1 MVENQFPD
9 KLDTG
14 ELTEEQL
21 IKQDEE
27 TSKTAENSHKKPS
40 NEEFYV
46 PCISTGRK
54 ELPVG
59 QCYNYS
65 ENVRTGSDGTVFL
78 KTKIKD

>member
-14 ELTEEQL
+14 ELTEEEL

-27 TSKTAENSHKKPS
+27 TSKTAENSPKKPS

-54 ELPVG
+54 KLPVG
-59 QCYNYS
+59 KCYNYS
-65 ENVRTGSDGTVFL
+65 ENVRTDSDGTVFL

>member
-14 ELTEEQL
+14 ELSEEDL
-21 IKQDEE
+21 TKIDEE
-27 TSKTAENSHKKPS
+27 TSKTSENSPKRLSK
-40 NEEFYV
+40 EEFYV

-78 KTKIKD
+78 KTKIRD